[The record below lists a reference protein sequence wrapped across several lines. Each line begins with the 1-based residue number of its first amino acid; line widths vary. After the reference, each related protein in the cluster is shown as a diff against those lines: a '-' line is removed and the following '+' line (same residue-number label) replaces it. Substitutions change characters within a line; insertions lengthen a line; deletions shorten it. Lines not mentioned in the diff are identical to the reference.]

1 MRLVRKLMATSLALL
16 ALAGCADMS
25 PRGRNTAIG
34 AAAGAV
40 AGSALT
46 DSTLG
51 TLGGAAVGGYIGNQY
66 TRHR

>member
-1 MRLVRKLMATSLALL
+1 MRRVRNALAASLAVL
-16 ALAGCADMS
+16 ALAGCAS
-25 PRGRNTAIG
+25 TRGTNTAIG

-51 TLGGAAVGGYIGNQY
+51 TLGGAAIGGYIGNQY